1 MLVELRRY
9 TIVPGKLKDYLN
21 VYQEYGMSPQKRHI
35 GEPIGYFI
43 SEIGTLNQVV
53 HLWAYEDYADRK
65 TRRAACEADPD
76 WQRYKKMTAEGG
88 YLQMQE
94 SQLLNSAPWSRI

>member
-9 TIVPGKLKDYLN
+9 TIAPGKLKDYLG
-21 VYQEYGMSPQKRHI
+21 VYREYGMPPQKRHI

-53 HLWAYEDYADRK
+53 HLWAYEDYADRQK
-65 TRRAACEADPD
+65 RRAACEADPD
-76 WQRYKKMTAEGG
+76 WQKYKKMTAEGA
-88 YLQMQE
+88 YLQQQE